1 MKRIRWYYKY
11 SKYCLME
18 YEKYFF
24 WKNNREVKMGM
35 NGFVT
40 VQIYILYV
48 YTWIYCAD
56 SNDTL
61 KINS

>member
-1 MKRIRWYYKY
+1 
-11 SKYCLME
+11 ME